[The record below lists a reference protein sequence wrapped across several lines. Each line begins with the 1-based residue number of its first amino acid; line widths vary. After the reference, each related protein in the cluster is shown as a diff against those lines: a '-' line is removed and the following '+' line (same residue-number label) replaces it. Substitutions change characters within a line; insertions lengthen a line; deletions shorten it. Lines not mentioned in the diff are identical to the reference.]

1 MVSPPKWFPTAP
13 QLGARAGRIYCNIY
27 ICIGKSVWPVRR
39 RRIYLGSLWVCDRVL
54 RAGSD
59 QET

>member
-27 ICIGKSVWPVRR
+27 ICIGNCLAGQEKKNLFRFIV
-39 RRIYLGSLWVCDRVL
+39 GL
-54 RAGSD
+54 R
-59 QET
+59 